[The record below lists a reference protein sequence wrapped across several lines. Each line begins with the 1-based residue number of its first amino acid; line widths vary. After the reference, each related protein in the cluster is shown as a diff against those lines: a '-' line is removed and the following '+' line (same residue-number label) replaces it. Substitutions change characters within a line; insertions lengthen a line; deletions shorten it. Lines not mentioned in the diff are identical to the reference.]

1 MDYQEEYIKKN
12 PTLHVEDTD
21 KKFAEISKVVNQKLT
36 FKSMIDIGCGAGVLT
51 LKVKHSLNIKETLG
65 VDLSSHMIESAQEF
79 DQQKEVRW
87 LKEDYRNLD
96 YSKIYDLSIAM
107 DIVEH
112 VENDEEILE
121 ILSKISKYSV
131 IKVPLE
137 YSLMNRFLKRLGIHD
152 TFAETRNQFGHIHY
166 YNFFKI
172 RDLVEKY
179 FEIENYSCISM
190 PKRRTKKWEYLRRLW
205 LPIGIISKKYMTYF
219 GGGFAVFFLKS
230 KNETS
235 D

>member
-1 MDYQEEYIKKN
+1 MDYQAEYIKKN

-21 KKFAEISKVVNQKLT
+21 KKFSEIIKVIKPTLEFN
-36 FKSMIDIGCGAGVLT
+36 SMIDIGCGAGVLT
-51 LKVKHSLNIKETLG
+51 LKVKHFLNIEEALG
-65 VDLSSHMIESAQEF
+65 VDLSSHMIESARKF
-79 DQQKEVRW
+79 DQENEVKW
-87 LKEDYRNLD
+87 IEEDYRKLD
-96 YSKIYDLSIAM
+96 LSRIYDLSIAM

-112 VENDEEILE
+112 VENDGEILE

-137 YSLMNRFLKRLGIHD
+137 YSFMNRVFRRLGIHD

-172 RDLVEKY
+172 RGLVEKY

-190 PKRRTKKWEYLRRLW
+190 PKRKTKKWEYLRRLW
-205 LPIGIISKKYMTYF
+205 LPIGIVSMKYMTCF

-230 KNETS
+230 KNQSS

>member
-1 MDYQEEYIKKN
+1 MDYQAEYIKKN

-21 KKFAEISKVVNQKLT
+21 KKFSEITKVIKPSLKFN
-36 FKSMIDIGCGAGVLT
+36 SMIDIGCGAGVLT
-51 LKVKHSLNIKETLG
+51 LKVKHFLNIKEALG
-65 VDLSSHMIESAQEF
+65 VDLSSHMIESARKF
-79 DQQKEVRW
+79 DQENEVKW
-87 LKEDYRNLD
+87 IEEDYRKLD
-96 YSKIYDLSIAM
+96 LSRIYDLSIAM

-112 VENDEEILE
+112 VENDDEILK

-137 YSLMNRFLKRLGIHD
+137 YSLMNRFLKKLGIHD

-172 RDLVEKY
+172 KELVEKY
-179 FEIENYSCISM
+179 FIIESYTCIPM

-205 LPIGIISKKYMTYF
+205 LPIGLISKKYMTYF
-219 GGGFAVFFLKS
+219 GGGFTVLFLKS
-230 KNETS
+230 RN
-235 D
+235 